1 MAKSNLTDTQKDIL
15 KKLTDEFTQLNAVAP
30 EPQGLID
37 VAGIMEQSR
46 LEKQFNH
53 ECDMANKAFTK
64 LKCDVM
70 LKDMETIRGD
80 LAKLNLGVVRSYNG
94 AESFEIYSTHKPYAQ
109 LDYYHKFRVEYK
121 DSHHFERQL
130 NGIKR
135 RVSCK
140 FCISFEKNSI
150 FRISRDTFIELIQ
163 SNEFK
168 EKLKWLYEQTN
179 YKNKL

>member
-1 MAKSNLTDTQKDIL
+1 MAKTNLTQTQKDIL

-37 VAGIMEQSR
+37 VAGIMEQTR

-80 LAKLNLGVVRSYNG
+80 LAKLNLGIKRSYEG
-94 AESFEIYSTHKPYAQ
+94 AESIEIYPTHKPYEQ
-109 LDYYHKFRVEYK
+109 IDHYYKFRIDYK
-121 DSHHFERQL
+121 DSHHYERQL
-130 NGIKR
+130 GSIKR
-135 RVSCK
+135 NVQCRY
-140 FCISFEKNSI
+140 CIRFEKNSI
-150 FRISRDTFIELIQ
+150 FGISRETFVEMIQ
-163 SNEFK
+163 CDEFK
-168 EKLKWLYEQTN
+168 EKLKLLYEATL
-179 YKNKL
+179 K